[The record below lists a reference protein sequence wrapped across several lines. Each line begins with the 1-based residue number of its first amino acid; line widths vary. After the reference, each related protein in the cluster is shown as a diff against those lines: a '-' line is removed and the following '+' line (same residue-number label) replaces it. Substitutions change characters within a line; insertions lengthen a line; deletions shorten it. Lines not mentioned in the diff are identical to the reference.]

1 MHNFFANSFV
11 YKVWS
16 NTENLV
22 FDRSKSA
29 IEQAGV
35 NCIQSFQSQSSVKSK
50 RIWTN
55 ERTNECWTKE
65 LESFY
70 HIKVVISI
78 IIGAMN
84 NSQFLDRLG
93 SDGQVVV
100 QMYHKFKSNLEDF
113 KSESNVKNTF
123 TEEQWNKFDS
133 RLQAL
138 ESAVTDLKRT
148 IDISNSPRF
157 NRRH

>member
-1 MHNFFANSFV
+1 
-11 YKVWS
+11 
-16 NTENLV
+16 
-22 FDRSKSA
+22 
-29 IEQAGV
+29 
-35 NCIQSFQSQSSVKSK
+35 
-50 RIWTN
+50 
-55 ERTNECWTKE
+55 
-65 LESFY
+65 
-70 HIKVVISI
+70 
-78 IIGAMN
+78 MN

-93 SDGQVVV
+93 SDGQAVV
-100 QMYHKFKSNLEDF
+100 QMYHKFKSNLEDI